1 MKKKVLSRFL
11 LFIFLLVFAAGC
23 GLQNLPAPKDP
34 YVTTAYRTLSTAQI
48 SYDFMWKSFVRLYKK
63 GEVSEAKFQEGL
75 ALANKTYDSISAGHV
90 AVQKFL
96 LGQDPSQSQTD
107 LALKLLGLAL
117 DELEKYLTKE
127 SGGQV
132 KKPLIS
138 ESMGVKVAVSDPLKK
153 PMVYLF

>member
-1 MKKKVLSRFL
+1 MKKKVLLFL
-11 LFIFLLVFAAGC
+11 MFVLILVFAAGC

-34 YVTTAYRTLSTAQI
+34 YVTAAYRTLSTAQI
-48 SYDFMWKSFVRLYKK
+48 SYDFMWKSFVKLYKK

-75 ALANKTYDSISAGHV
+75 LLANKTYESISAGHV

-138 ESMGVKVAVSDPLKK
+138 ESMGVRVAVSDPLKK
-153 PMVYLF
+153 PMIYMA

>member
-1 MKKKVLSRFL
+1 VK
-11 LFIFLLVFAAGC
+11 
-23 GLQNLPAPKDP
+23 
-34 YVTTAYRTLSTAQI
+34 
-48 SYDFMWKSFVRLYKK
+48 LYKK

-75 ALANKTYDSISAGHV
+75 VLANKTYDGISAGHV

-138 ESMGVKVAVSDPLKK
+138 DSLGVKVAVSDPLKK
-153 PMVYLF
+153 PMLYL